1 MLFDP
6 TKHPS
11 VMKRMKIN
19 AALLAMVL
27 GATAAFAFK
36 APVHHARFANAFW
49 QYNGGNAT
57 SASSYTK
64 LDAQPDCQ
72 ATTNLCAIEAPVA
85 SNPSQPVISTSLAQ
99 RINTHDQSMGDVFLK
114 D

>member
-1 MLFDP
+1 
-6 TKHPS
+6 
-11 VMKRMKIN
+11 MKRMRIN
-19 AALLAMVL
+19 AALVAMVL

-36 APVHHARFANAFW
+36 APVHHARQANAFW

-72 ATTNLCAIEAPVA
+72 ASTNLCAIEAPEA
-85 SNPSQPVISTSLAQ
+85 SNPNQPVISSALGQ
-99 RINTHDQSMGDVFLK
+99 RITNHDQSMGDVFLR

>member
-1 MLFDP
+1 
-6 TKHPS
+6 
-11 VMKRMKIN
+11 MKRMKIN
-19 AALLAMVL
+19 AALVAMVL

-36 APVHHARFANAFW
+36 SPARPAHTATAFW

-64 LDAQPDCQ
+64 LEAEPDCQ
-72 ATTNLCAIEAPVA
+72 ASTNLCAIEAQEA
-85 SNPSQPVISTSLAQ
+85 SNPNQPVISSGLAQ
-99 RINTHDQSMGDVFLK
+99 RITNHDQSMGDVFLR